1 MARAI
6 VESSSSVVNDVATGE
21 VNEKSEASSSSS
33 HNGFGPL
40 WHLLKPTTVK
50 IWKCLMMFSKNELG
64 VYNNIW

>member
-21 VNEKSEASSSSS
+21 VNEKSEASSSS

-40 WHLLKPTTVK
+40 WHLFTHPTVE
-50 IWKCLMMFSKNELG
+50 IWKCLMMFSKTEL
-64 VYNNIW
+64 

>member
-6 VESSSSVVNDVATGE
+6 VESSSSVVNEVATGE
-21 VNEKSEASSSSS
+21 ANEKSEASNSS

-40 WHLLKPTTVK
+40 WHLFKTPTVK
-50 IWKCLMMFSKNELG
+50 IWKCLMIFSKNELG